1 MTRRSLLSKNFS
13 LSKKF
18 GSANLT
24 NSKKA
29 IFSMSNDVSK
39 LDLYE
44 GVKTLIETDAVHI
57 HLPQQKLFTLF
68 SLGFQFLLFQSTR
81 KPGAYIIRVEDGHL
95 AEKLAKKAKDPSTRK
110 FMQSLLIPRKLKYEK
125 SVFYLDYF
133 HLGSWN
139 LTSEIPKEK
148 VQAALIVKNTSFKPM
163 MEIELEDSPDA
174 AIIDTIKNGEYLK
187 TLMQFVPKTIT
198 IAFEESFENT
208 TQVHFPFIKKEKEKT
223 VSGVT
228 ISDDL
233 DWDND

>member
-1 MTRRSLLSKNFS
+1 MSSD
-13 LSKKF
+13 
-18 GSANLT
+18 LT
-24 NSKKA
+24 KQ
-29 IFSMSNDVSK
+29 
-39 LDLYE
+39 DLYE

-68 SLGFQFLLFQSTR
+68 SIGFQYLLFQSTR
-81 KPGAYIIRVEDGHL
+81 NPGAYIIRVEDGHL
-95 AEKLAKKAKDPSTRK
+95 AEKLAKKAKDPSSRK

-148 VQAALIVKNTSFKPM
+148 IQAALIVKNTSSRPM
-163 MEIELEDSPDA
+163 MEIEMEDSEDNTVP
-174 AIIDTIKNGEYLK
+174 DTIKNGQYLK
-187 TLMQFVPKTIT
+187 SLMDTVPRTIT
-198 IAFEESFENT
+198 IAFEDTFEGT
-208 TQVHFPFIKKEKEKT
+208 TQINFPFIKKEKERT

-233 DWDND
+233 EWDE